1 MDFVQVETTAPLTL
15 EIPQIALPSAA
26 ISPTSRIPKD
36 AIRTSLKASTA
47 DSVLAAVYSLGTGGI
62 LLSNFL
68 VELGASPVVFGMLC
82 SIPMLVNLI
91 QPLGAYLSERSTSR
105 FQYSL
110 RTHGIGRLLWL
121 VLVMGIAGV
130 SWGVLNTH
138 HLVILTLL
146 IVLFSNLLGGLG
158 AASWLSWVAM
168 IVPRRLRGRYFGT
181 RNSAAN
187 LTNLV
192 CVPIAGIAVSHWYGG
207 TLQGYGVV
215 LLTSIVFGIVGL
227 GCQYFQVDMNPRSQN
242 TYFSK
247 LTQTNEIQQE
257 AREQAGRERSRTG
270 VGDLVAAPPVA
281 LASHSLREPLNRSGE
296 LRPMFQS
303 APHQEDGV
311 IYPSEEPSSP
321 CLFVQLEVA
330 KDESSKVPV
339 PLSVHL
345 PQNQLTNSIWK
356 NSNFLTFLLYFGF
369 WTLAVNLSAPFFNL
383 YMLDTLDLD
392 VSYVTIY
399 NSLQAAATLLMLIL
413 WGKLADKIGNRPIL
427 IFIGVLVAATPFLW
441 LGIGANRLDIWLW
454 LPLLHIL
461 AGGTWAAIDLCNNNI
476 QLAIAPTKN
485 QSIYFAIAAAVAGA
499 SGALGATIGSFIIQ
513 FAQFGGLLGL
523 FALSSLFRLI
533 ALVPLVFVKEPM
545 RG

>member
-1 MDFVQVETTAPLTL
+1 MDSVQVETIAPLTL
-15 EIPQIALPSAA
+15 EIPQIASPPTAL
-26 ISPTSRIPKD
+26 SPTSGIPKD

-47 DSVLAAVYSLGTGGI
+47 DAVLASVYSLGTGGI

-68 VELGASPVVFGMLC
+68 VELGASPVVFGMLS

-121 VLVMGIAGV
+121 FLVIGILGV
-130 SWGVLNTH
+130 SLGVINTDQ
-138 HLVILTLL
+138 LVILTLL
-146 IVLFSNLLGGLG
+146 IVLFSHLLGGLG
-158 AASWLSWVAM
+158 TASWLSWVAM
-168 IVPRRLRGRYFGT
+168 IVPRRLRGRYFGI
-181 RNSAAN
+181 RNSAGS

-192 CVPIAGIAVSHWYGG
+192 CVPMAGLAVSHWYGG

-215 LLTSIVFGIVGL
+215 LLVSIVFGIAGL
-227 GCQYFQVDMNPRSQN
+227 GCQYFQVDMSPRLQN
-242 TYFSK
+242 TDYGK
-247 LTQTNEIQQE
+247 LTQTNDIQ
-257 AREQAGRERSRTG
+257 S
-270 VGDLVAAPPVA
+270 
-281 LASHSLREPLNRSGE
+281 
-296 LRPMFQS
+296 
-303 APHQEDGV
+303 
-311 IYPSEEPSSP
+311 
-321 CLFVQLEVA
+321 EVA
-330 KDESSKVPV
+330 KDESSEVTQ
-339 PLSVHL
+339 SIHL
-345 PQNQLTNSIWK
+345 PQNQLANSVWK
-356 NSNFLTFLLYFGF
+356 NSNFLRFLLYFSF
-369 WTLAVNLSAPFFNL
+369 WNLAVNLSSPFFNL

-399 NSLQAAATLLMLIL
+399 NSLQAGATLLMLIL

-427 IFIGVLVAATPFLW
+427 ICIGILVAATPMLW

-461 AGGTWAAIDLCNNNI
+461 AGGTWAAIDLCSNNI
-476 QLAIAPTKN
+476 QLGIAPIKN

-533 ALVPLVFVKEPM
+533 ALVPLVFVKEPG